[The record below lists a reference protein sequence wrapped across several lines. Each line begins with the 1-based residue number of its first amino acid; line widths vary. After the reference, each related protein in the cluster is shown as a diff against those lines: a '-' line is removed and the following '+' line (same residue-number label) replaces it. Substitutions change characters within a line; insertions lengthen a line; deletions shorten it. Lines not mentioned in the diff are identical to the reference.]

1 MALVSLA
8 ITISSSVAMSS
19 TLIAE
24 SGVESVPVTP
34 HSLLVKFLIQLN
46 AKTFKIVANL
56 FTEHRLVFTDTC
68 REYDAVTT
76 AERYIIAADVLCNL
90 VVKHF
95 VGKVSFLILPSAR
108 LHKHHGRQTKRPK
121 CPKDPIPC

>member
-24 SGVESVPVTP
+24 SGVEECACNTAC
-34 HSLLVKFLIQLN
+34 SLLVEFLIQLN
-46 AKTFKIVANL
+46 AKAFKIVANL

-95 VGKVSFLILPSAR
+95 VGKVSSHIAVCFGCTNITVVRRNA
-108 LHKHHGRQTKRPK
+108 
-121 CPKDPIPC
+121 